1 MADCASLN
9 GQHTT
14 WIQFNKLGSAGDGLH
29 CPYVYMTGA
38 EFVAINSQP
47 KATPL
52 DQESATQIATA
63 FFFLFAVMFVYRVI
77 RKAIESSD
85 HLSDEKH

>member
-9 GQHTT
+9 GQDTT
-14 WIQFNKLGSAGDGLH
+14 WIQFNKLGSAGDGMS

-38 EFVAINSQP
+38 EFVALNSQP

-52 DQESATQIATA
+52 DQESATAIASA
-63 FFFLFAVMFVYRVI
+63 FFVLFAVVFAYRVL
-77 RKAIESSD
+77 RRLIESSEP
-85 HLSDEKH
+85 LSDEKH